1 MIYEEF
7 TERLGKLGVAE
18 LPTMDEY
25 TDIIEPVYN
34 YHPVLNT
41 SLAKDACAEM
51 YSRYGIGIFKVLLPE
66 VARFAEMEQRLLALR
81 HQYEEAKAE
90 FDRLNEQYIR
100 TCQEIRKEW
109 RCVG

>member
-1 MIYEEF
+1 MMYAEF
-7 TERLGKLGVAE
+7 TERLAKLGVAE
-18 LPTMDEY
+18 LPTMEEY

-34 YHPVLNT
+34 YHPILNT
-41 SLAKDACAEM
+41 SRAKDACAEM

-66 VARFAEMEQRLLALR
+66 VARFSEMEQRLLALR

-90 FDRLNEQYIR
+90 FDHLNAEYIR
-100 TCQEIRKEW
+100 TCQEVRKEW